1 VNVYVMRHGQTNYNE
16 LGLCN
21 DNPSVDV
28 HLTETGIAQAEAA
41 EKTLTSIPLSRIYVS
56 ELSRTKQTA
65 NIVNRNRGIPTYIDA
80 RLNEIKTGFDGKP
93 AIDYFAE
100 TGHDRYNFSPPGGE
114 SIKEFQDRVAGF
126 ITELRTVREQSI
138 LIVTHEE
145 TLKVFTAYFEDLSAD
160 EMMSLNYTNCEIIKY
175 PLLPSVTLNLMALH
189 SISARR

>member
-1 VNVYVMRHGQTNYNE
+1 MRHGQTNYNE

-126 ITELRTVREQSI
+126 ITELRTVREQST

>member
-1 VNVYVMRHGQTNYNE
+1 MNVYVMRHGQTNYNE

-126 ITELRTVREQSI
+126 ITELRTVREQST

>member
-1 VNVYVMRHGQTNYNE
+1 MNVYVMRHGQTNYNE